1 MSFSAF
7 ELDQTLISLQLM
19 FFFPQRRVLGTKVVV
34 HCPGRWRRRWRRRR
48 HRWWCWRRRSRG
60 GHNRQQTWCKVR
72 RGAHGRVGAHVV
84 RLGYFGGTAV
94 CVSARPLLA
103 MRPAAVR
110 TACKAATHV
119 LLARML
125 DAIVDSARI
134 CIYNANCQHSGEKKM
149 RHFLL
154 MVRKFTRDTSVTR

>member
-1 MSFSAF
+1 M
-7 ELDQTLISLQLM
+7 
-19 FFFPQRRVLGTKVVV
+19 
-34 HCPGRWRRRWRRRR
+34 
-48 HRWWCWRRRSRG
+48 
-60 GHNRQQTWCKVR
+60 
-72 RGAHGRVGAHVV
+72 
-84 RLGYFGGTAV
+84 
-94 CVSARPLLA
+94 CVSAGPLLA

-110 TACKAATHV
+110 TTCKAATHV

-154 MVRKFTRDTSVTR
+154 MVRKFTRDTSVTRLWGLIIRKNGSLVPETLVTQVSKFTYVLGVAIWLYYDDSGMY